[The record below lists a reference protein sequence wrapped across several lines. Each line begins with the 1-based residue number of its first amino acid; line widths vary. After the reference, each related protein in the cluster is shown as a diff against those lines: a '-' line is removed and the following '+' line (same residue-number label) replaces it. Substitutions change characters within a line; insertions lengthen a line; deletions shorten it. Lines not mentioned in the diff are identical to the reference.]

1 MKIKPLREHEV
12 LREALQILSERMEPA
27 KVGIF
32 LSALNIGEGDYLAW
46 RDKEFAGETVDSLAK
61 KIKAFQEAKER
72 EKPSDRA

>member
-12 LREALQILSERMEPA
+12 LREALQILSAHMEPA

-46 RDKEFAGETVDSLAK
+46 RDKEFAGETVDSIAEK
-61 KIKAFQEAKER
+61 VKAFQEAKER
-72 EKPSDRA
+72 EQQSD